1 MKRITQLQRMLPFI
15 AVCAFAIFSFQ
26 GQAQAEQRATRAEA
40 QAMVK
45 KAIEYYAKNGR
56 EKAFAEFMKNP
67 GTFVDRDLYV
77 VVYTMQGEPLA
88 HINPKM
94 VGKSMI
100 DLRDPDGKYFIRER
114 MEAAATGTSGWQNY
128 KFFNP
133 VSKSVEPKEMYWE
146 KHDKLVFGCGI
157 YKPM

>member
-1 MKRITQLQRMLPFI
+1 MKHVNPVRFLFAVI
-15 AVCAFAIFSFQ
+15 AAFAI
-26 GQAQAEQRATRAEA
+26 ALLPTAHAEERGSKAEA

-67 GTFVDRDLYV
+67 GMFVDRDLYI
-77 VVYTMQGEPLA
+77 VVYSMQGEPLS

-94 VGKSMI
+94 VNKSMI
-100 DLRDPDGKYFIRER
+100 DLRDPDGKYFVRER
-114 MEAAATGTSGWQNY
+114 VEAAAKGTSGWQSY

-133 VSKSVEPKEMYWE
+133 VMKKIEPKEMYWE
-146 KHDKLVFGCGI
+146 KHDKLIFGCGV
-157 YKPM
+157 YTQG